1 MKSARG
7 GKAPERGRLALAT
20 AAGAILA
27 GVAIGLTPLAANAA
41 ASVPISGT
49 NDTREGLYQ
58 SPTFRYHDRGGANFT
73 MQSIS
78 PGACGGSI
86 NLGLR
91 NSSNTQITNTLAFST
106 TNNQIFTVPSSSSPG
121 VLPAGSY
128 AFNTRA
134 TGGFCGYYTINW
146 SGVLNW

>member
-1 MKSARG
+1 MKLISR
-7 GKAPERGRLALAT
+7 GKAREKRRLSLAM
-20 AAGAILA
+20 AAGALVA
-27 GVAIGLTPLAANAA
+27 GAVIGLTPLAANAA
-41 ASVPISGT
+41 SVGISGT

-58 SPTFRYHDRGGANFT
+58 APTYRYHDRGGANFT
-73 MQSIS
+73 MQSMS
-78 PGACGGSI
+78 PGTCGGSI

-91 NSSNTQITNTLAFST
+91 NTSGTQITNTLAFST

-134 TGGFCGYYTINW
+134 TGAWCGYYVINW